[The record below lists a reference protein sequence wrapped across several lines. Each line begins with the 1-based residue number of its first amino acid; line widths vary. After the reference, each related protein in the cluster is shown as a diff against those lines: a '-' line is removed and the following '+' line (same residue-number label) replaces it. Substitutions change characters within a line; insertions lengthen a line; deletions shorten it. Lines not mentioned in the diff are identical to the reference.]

1 MVCAPRSSLGV
12 EVGYCSAPF
21 RLCPQ
26 PPGRGLQNAVSSP
39 FSPVTS
45 WEAVAVVTTSMQGKH
60 PQPLGGGGVWGDREP
75 RGPGGPRVP
84 ASDSSP
90 SRTLRCCPPLLG
102 LPSAGA
108 GPGSRRRQAVAYL
121 SQAFALTEQIK
132 QVETQNQ
139 SVFSE
144 EIRFMLPFLHSG

>member
-1 MVCAPRSSLGV
+1 M

-75 RGPGGPRVP
+75 RGPGVLVCPRLTPPHPAHCVAVP
-84 ASDSSP
+84 LYWGSLQQEPAQVHAGGK
-90 SRTLRCCPPLLG
+90 RWLIFLRPLL
-102 LPSAGA
+102 L
-108 GPGSRRRQAVAYL
+108 L
-121 SQAFALTEQIK
+121 SKLNK
-132 QVETQNQ
+132 
-139 SVFSE
+139 
-144 EIRFMLPFLHSG
+144 